1 LNPETSI
8 KANEE
13 SHEEKQIA
21 RPVIDLK
28 SMPTMRDKDLQSD
41 SDSEEDEIT
50 KQIKAIVGEMR
61 LKQQLA

>member
-1 LNPETSI
+1 MLERQLQAHQLIQKLANQKVLHPETSI

-41 SDSEEDEIT
+41 SD
-50 KQIKAIVGEMR
+50 
-61 LKQQLA
+61 